1 MENHIIWSIYI
12 NDTVCWQIFKGKDDI
27 YAAFAAISSGGA
39 AYITRQELEA
49 NLSPVQVEYCLR
61 VMPKYDGP
69 DVPAGADVYDYKKFV
84 KSTFN

>member
-1 MENHIIWSIYI
+1 MDNYKW
-12 NDTVCWQIFKGKDDI
+12 FLKGKDDI

-39 AYITRQELEA
+39 AFITRQELEA